1 MEKLQ
6 LINKLIK
13 SIVVEKERKND
24 VTALQ
29 ITSTLYTA
37 ALNLAFVNESCKSSG
52 QITKSQVIYRK
63 LQYTNEETIQN
74 EFMSVIIKFL
84 KSLKVFSRN
93 RQFVL
98 SFDTTKEAF
107 YGDVTKAED
116 VLYLHEGSIARGS
129 EYYYEYLTLAITCN
143 NSTRYIL
150 DGIIV
155 PVGFYQEDYVSKM
168 VLFVKENIS
177 IYLILFDRGF
187 ATWGVIHE
195 LKKLNVNYLIFWKK
209 ADGTKRLLRNNFSI
223 YYNIDLIT
231 SAYFII

>member
-1 MEKLQ
+1 MEKRE
-6 LINKLIK
+6 LINQFTEQ
-13 SIVVEKERKND
+13 IVDFAPRKNGP
-24 VTALQ
+24 TSQQ

-74 EFMSVIIKFL
+74 EFISVIIKFL

-116 VLYLHEGSIARGS
+116 VLYLHEGSIARGRS
-129 EYYYEYLTLAITCN
+129 
-143 NSTRYIL
+143 
-150 DGIIV
+150 
-155 PVGFYQEDYVSKM
+155 
-168 VLFVKENIS
+168 
-177 IYLILFDRGF
+177 
-187 ATWGVIHE
+187 
-195 LKKLNVNYLIFWKK
+195 
-209 ADGTKRLLRNNFSI
+209 
-223 YYNIDLIT
+223 
-231 SAYFII
+231 